1 MLSNLPR
8 RGPSVRPARL
18 VDVTEGGDT
27 GSEVARRAVGQAESV
42 RAQRTWWDAAAD
54 DYLAEHGDF
63 LGDARFVW
71 GPEGLAEADAHLLGD
86 VAGRRV
92 LEVGSGAAQC
102 SRWLLAAGADPVAL
116 DVSATMLRRGRE
128 RGVAAGLPV
137 PMVQADAA
145 ALPFAEPVVR
155 PGLLGVRRRAVR
167 GRLGRG
173 DARGGAGAPSRAAG
187 GCSR

>member
-1 MLSNLPR
+1 M
-8 RGPSVRPARL
+8 
-18 VDVTEGGDT
+18 
-27 GSEVARRAVGQAESV
+27 GQAESA

-128 RGVAAGLPV
+128 RGVAAGLAG
-137 PMVQADAA
+137 ADGA
-145 ALPFAEPVVR
+145 
-155 PGLLGVRRRAVR
+155 GRRGGAAVR
-167 GRLGRG
+167 GAGRSTWP
-173 DARGGAGAPSRAAG
+173 ARRTGACRSWPTRP
-187 GCSR
+187 R